1 MMRHKEFEALIQ
13 KKLDMEITSSEDEIL
28 IQHLRQCSE
37 CRQYF
42 YEMELITKELKEM
55 VEYFPSPEFNRR
67 VIAEIGIKRHKI
79 WKRLVP
85 SLIYIYLATLMV
97 IIISPLKTYLLSKA
111 LLAVPGILH
120 VIEKIRPIANGITIF
135 AESFVKSNL
144 SQLCAGIIAVVPIFY
159 IFITI
164 LKKEEK
170 WTHQNSY

>member
-1 MMRHKEFEALIQ
+1 MRHKEFEALIQ

-37 CRQYF
+37 CQRYF

-55 VEYFPSPEFNRR
+55 VEYFPAPEFNRR
-67 VIAEIGIKRHKI
+67 VMAEIGIGKQKT
-79 WKRLVP
+79 WKNLVP
-85 SLIYIYLATLMV
+85 SFIFVYLVTLMV
-97 IIISPLKTYLLSKA
+97 IFISPVKTYLLSKT
-111 LLAVPGILH
+111 LLAVLGILH
-120 VIEKIRPIANGITIF
+120 IIEKIRPIANGIMIF

-170 WTHQNSY
+170 WIHQNSH